1 MTIYYPVT
9 NLTVE
14 NTIVSS
20 KSILQNTS
28 ISIKF
33 IAVYLTMPSYKKAVL
48 QAHNFELFDL
58 TWLLKDLQLDSI
70 KTPKYLSLLLPYL
83 TDFSDQ
89 TLVVDPRTLFY
100 EDVSKLFEK
109 DFDYIAAAPA
119 INFLQSSENAH
130 PYFSNNYQLFS
141 THLLAVKTM
150 SKLDADYFLF
160 KSSIDTNYDNTTV
173 LAWLNA
179 MYFNRW
185 LELDF
190 SWNVKTID
198 AIFTD
203 CFMEASDEQ
212 LDFIAKAKLNPA
224 CVSYYKLNPDNDKLS
239 FEAAQKYQRLLKD
252 LNLT

>member
-14 NTIVSS
+14 NALVSA
-20 KSILQNTS
+20 KSILQNTRT
-28 ISIKF
+28 SIKF
-33 IAVYLTMPSYKKAVL
+33 IAAYLTMPSYKRELLLA
-48 QAHNFELFDL
+48 NDFELLDL

-100 EDVSKLFEK
+100 EDVNEIFAK
-109 DFDYIAAAPA
+109 DFDYIAAASA
-119 INFLQSSENAH
+119 VNFLQTSESVH

-150 SKLDADYFLF
+150 SLSDANYFLF
-160 KSSIDTNYDNTTV
+160 KSDIDTDYDNTTV

-185 LELDF
+185 TELDF
-190 SWNVKTID
+190 CWNVKTID
-198 AIFTD
+198 AVFTD
-203 CFMEASDEQ
+203 SFMYASDEQ
-212 LDFIAKAKLNPA
+212 LDKIAKAKTNPA
-224 CVSYYKLNPDNDKLS
+224 CVSYYRLNPDNDKLS
-239 FEAAQKYQRLLKD
+239 FEAFQKYQKILRS
-252 LNLT
+252 LNV